1 MRKFFLPFL
10 TLVFVFSSCA
20 HKVSCPSWGS
30 DYHWKTVS
38 VVKNPFGKKS
48 ARKKRVKNDGNY
60 FTLNKKQKR
69 VKYKDA
75 FSKRQKKTIVKK
87 SAKDAFGK
95 KWRKQYRRYGK
106 KAVKG
111 KKPKNQKQKEKQHW
125 KSRKEKN
132 RDKDPFDG
140 KPKKKKVKN
149 KKKKKKEK
157 GLWPKNMRIQK

>member
-1 MRKFFLPFL
+1 MKRSLSVFLL
-10 TLVFVFSSCA
+10 ICFVFSSCS
-20 HKVSCPSWGS
+20 HKTTCPSWGS

-38 VVKNPFGKKS
+38 VVKNPFGKK
-48 ARKKRVKNDGNY
+48 AKKKRRVKNNGNY
-60 FTLNKKQKR
+60 FTLNEKRKK

-75 FSKRQKKTIVKK
+75 FSKKQKKHVMKK
-87 SAKDAFGK
+87 ASKDAFGK
-95 KWRKQYRRYGK
+95 KWRKQYRKHGK

-111 KKPKNQKQKEKQHW
+111 KKPKNQKQKDK
-125 KSRKEKN
+125 KRYKTRKEKN

-140 KPKKKKVKN
+140 KPKKKKQ